1 MHTASLTFEATGL
14 GFLFPRA
21 RGDPTFE
28 RREMLAYDY
37 PAQGVFL
44 TMLLFFL
51 WIMWILILFR
61 TIADIFR
68 SDDLSGVGKV
78 AWLVVI
84 LVLPYLGVFSYVI
97 VRGSGMAAR
106 DQARAVE
113 AEESFKAYIRESAGA
128 SGGGAADELAK
139 LADLRDRGVINDD
152 EFQQQKSK
160 ILST

>member
-1 MHTASLTFEATGL
+1 
-14 GFLFPRA
+14 
-21 RGDPTFE
+21 
-28 RREMLAYDY
+28 MLAYDY

-152 EFQQQKSK
+152 EFQKQKSK
-160 ILST
+160 ILSS